1 MTSIPVGTSSAEQNW
16 KLVLVTV
23 LESETPEARG
33 YQWDAHTDAIP
44 PVESDQSGDR
54 IVQPAALLYA
64 SFAKRLCLHKVLVV
78 ALTQT
83 SVGRTLGVGLD
94 AEPHPAAHP

>member
-33 YQWDAHTDAIP
+33 YQFHIEAAFTSAAAIG
-44 PVESDQSGDR
+44 S
-54 IVQPAALLYA
+54 ALLDYD
-64 SFAKRLCLHKVLVV
+64 RV
-78 ALTQT
+78 AFLAMQRGT
-83 SVGRTLGVGLD
+83 SIGSKL
-94 AEPHPAAHP
+94 